1 MTDPSACMGFL
12 VAVREPTRRQW
23 QGRVEETR
31 RHCSGGAEGLPCNSW
46 SFCGLFGKFKIVNV
60 LFV

>member
-1 MTDPSACMGFL
+1 MGFL

-46 SFCGLFGKFKIVNV
+46 SFWGLFGKFKIVNV